1 MQLPSRPDEL
11 NSCILRISS
20 CKKSPKLA
28 ASSSCRTVGTRA
40 PNHPLE
46 YSMQKTRLLTKLI
59 KQRRPAR
66 FEYLHADN
74 QSRKFPC
81 RVTNHQ
87 IHCLRPANFP
97 GTPSC
102 SPSCHASPSPPMAGF
117 VVQRVTLCFSHPAFR
132 SAFPGSWTCIWDF
145 ALAHFRLQGFSG
157 LPLLTAFLVCFLPPT
172 LQGCSSCVLLVCPS
186 PDPASPKAQ
195 GVACKAVLQDILM
208 LRCRRS

>member
-1 MQLPSRPDEL
+1 MQNCRDSGTQSPSRIFHAKNKAPHQAHRATEAGQ
-11 NSCILRISS
+11 IRISS
-20 CKKSPKLA
+20 CRQPESQIPMQSDQSPNSLF
-28 ASSSCRTVGTRA
+28 ASC
-40 PNHPLE
+40 
-46 YSMQKTRLLTKLI
+46 Q
-59 KQRRPAR
+59 
-66 FEYLHADN
+66 
-74 QSRKFPC
+74 
-81 RVTNHQ
+81 
-87 IHCLRPANFP
+87 FP

-102 SPSCHASPSPPMAGF
+102 SPSCHASPSPPWRGSWC
-117 VVQRVTLCFSHPAFR
+117 RGSR
-132 SAFPGSWTCIWDF
+132 SALASSISIGLPRFMDLHLGFCSSVPAATHL